1 MPDFEAMTDKELRVF
16 RSWCNAEM
24 IRIREEMREAGRVLE
39 RKRAEADRAEY
50 ERVLAEYGADAVA
63 AASKIITAPPAAAD
77 SSSPQIG
84 V

>member
-16 RSWCNAEM
+16 RSEANARM
-24 IRIREEMREAGRVLE
+24 IAIRAEMREAGRVLE

-50 ERVLAEYGADAVA
+50 EAVLADYGADAVA

-77 SSSPQIG
+77 SSTPEKG